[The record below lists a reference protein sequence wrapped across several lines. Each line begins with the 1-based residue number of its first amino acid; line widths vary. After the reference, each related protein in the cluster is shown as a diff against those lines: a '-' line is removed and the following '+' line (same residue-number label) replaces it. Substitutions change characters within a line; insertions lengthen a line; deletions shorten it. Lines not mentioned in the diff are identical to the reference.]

1 MPIDANTSEDDML
14 VPVQARLRKRDLDE
28 LMGNALTDT
37 VAQAVVVAVRSYNIA
52 QRKKSESAA

>member
-1 MPIDANTSEDDML
+1 MPLDANTSDDDKL

-37 VAQAVVVAVRSYNIA
+37 VAQAVVVAIRSYNIE

>member
-1 MPIDANTSEDDML
+1 MAIDANISDDDML

>member
-1 MPIDANTSEDDML
+1 MPLDANTSDDDVL
-14 VPVQARLRKRDLDE
+14 VPVQARLRKRDLEE

-52 QRKKSESAA
+52 QRKKAESAA

>member
-1 MPIDANTSEDDML
+1 MPEVNDDDKL

-37 VAQAVVVAVRSYNIA
+37 VAQAVVVAVRSYNIE

>member
-1 MPIDANTSEDDML
+1 MPLDANTSDDDKL

-37 VAQAVVVAVRSYNIA
+37 VAQAVVVAVRSYNIE

>member
-1 MPIDANTSEDDML
+1 MPEVNDDDKL